1 MKIATLN
8 INSINAR
15 LPLLLS
21 WLKTNTP
28 DVLLLQE
35 IKSTY
40 ENFPFF
46 ELNAAGYQV
55 KIVGQKGYNGVAV
68 LSQSNIHIRRDNL
81 PNFNISEARYLET
94 EINGMI
100 ISSIYMP
107 NGNPVGSP
115 NYEKKL
121 AFMDAFY
128 QHASNLKY
136 ENDKIIFECA
146 KLAKKHSIAKN
157 SSKVGIIYTKA
168 SLFEKDALFQK
179 EVQDKLKALEY
190 IGYVDAYRTL
200 HPKDFGYTYWDY
212 GPSAFANDFGLRIDY
227 FLCSPAVIE
236 HIQNCAPDR
245 TLRSKEKPSDHT
257 VLVANFNL

>member
-21 WLKTNTP
+21 WLKTNAP

-35 IKSTY
+35 IKSTF

-55 KIVGQKGYNGVAV
+55 KIVPQKGYNGVAV
-68 LSQSNIHIRRDNL
+68 LSKTDVLVRRTNL
-81 PNFNISEARYLET
+81 PNFDFDEARYLET
-94 EINGMI
+94 QINNI
-100 ISSIYMP
+100 IIASVYMP

-121 AFMDAFY
+121 VFMDAFY
-128 QHASNLKY
+128 RHAKNLKL
-136 ENDKIIFECA
+136 ENDKIIFGGDFNVILTNNDVYNPA
-146 KLAKKHSIAKN
+146 
-157 SSKVGIIYTKA
+157 
-168 SLFEKDALFQK
+168 LFEKDALFQK
-179 EVQDKLKALEY
+179 EVQNKLKALEY

-212 GPSAFANDFGLRIDY
+212 GQTAFANDFGLRIDY
-227 FLCSPAVIE
+227 LLCSPVMV
-236 HIQNCAPDR
+236 QNLKTCVVDR
-245 TLRSKEKPSDHT
+245 ALRSKEKPSDHT
-257 VLVANFNL
+257 ALTADFNL